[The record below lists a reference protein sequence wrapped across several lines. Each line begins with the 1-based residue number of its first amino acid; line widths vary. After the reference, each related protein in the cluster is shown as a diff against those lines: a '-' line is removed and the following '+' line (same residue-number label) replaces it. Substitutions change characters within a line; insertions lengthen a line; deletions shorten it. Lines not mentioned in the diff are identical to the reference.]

1 MLVAELEV
9 RHSRA
14 FSPTRRI
21 ALGRLWLPTEPPPG
35 AGGLLLAGV
44 VAAKVCALDDDL
56 IDELDGLIDKLD
68 RGARIPQ
75 PRLRYRFQTD
85 VVGLDKSR
93 HKLEAVGETFALDID
108 DHGAPLPQLLGAVY
122 AASQLSYAVRPQ
134 VFRLLR
140 RATRWSGGVD
150 NRLIEFLC
158 GDEASSF
165 RRRGIPNDERWA
177 LQLLGFGPDTEPPR
191 GDVQRR
197 FRELVRDAHPD
208 HGAEVE
214 GAGQRIL
221 ELTEAKRILL
231 AG

>member
-14 FSPTRRI
+14 YSPTRRV
-21 ALGRLWLPTEPPPG
+21 ALGRLWLPTDPPPG
-35 AGGLLLAGV
+35 YGGLLLAGV
-44 VAAKVCALDDDL
+44 VASKVAELDDETLDDL
-56 IDELDGLIDKLD
+56 DVLVDKLE
-68 RGARIPQ
+68 RGVRLPQ

-85 VVGLDKSR
+85 VHGLDRSR
-93 HKLEAVGETFALDID
+93 HKLEAVGDAVALEVD
-108 DHGAPLPQLLGAVY
+108 DHGPALPQALGAVY
-122 AASQLSYAVRPQ
+122 AAAQLTYAARPR

-140 RATRWSGGVD
+140 RATRWSGGSD
-150 NRLIEFLC
+150 EGLIGFLS
-158 GDEASSF
+158 GDEATRF

-177 LQLLGFGPDTEPPR
+177 LQLLGFGPDSEPAR
-191 GDVQRR
+191 SEVQRR

-208 HGAEVE
+208 HGGAAEV
-214 GAGQRIL
+214 AGQRIL